1 MTTIAKPFA
10 LVALVAT
17 MSVGALALSIAS
29 ASAQSPAAYK
39 NYCITR
45 IKCNNGFLW
54 KCNRC
59 DAAIHGGRGAV
70 PPLRRADT
78 DVVRRMGRAKR
89 NPSNLI
95 LATASS

>member
-59 DAAIHGGRGAV
+59 DGRYSWRQGCRPTFKAC
-70 PPLRRADT
+70 
-78 DVVRRMGRAKR
+78 
-89 NPSNLI
+89 
-95 LATASS
+95 